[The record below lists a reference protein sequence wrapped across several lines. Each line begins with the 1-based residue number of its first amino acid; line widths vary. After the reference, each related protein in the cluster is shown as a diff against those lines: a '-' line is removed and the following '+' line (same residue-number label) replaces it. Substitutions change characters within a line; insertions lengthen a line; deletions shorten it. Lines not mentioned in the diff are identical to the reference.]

1 MKIVVDISEKDYK
14 DVVSCGGAYYD
25 FGSALIRGVKLPEGL
40 GRAIMTLL
48 DEYSNAVES
57 DYVIKPIS
65 YASYQTWRIWD
76 AKEKPRAERREN
88 EQRE

>member
-1 MKIVVDISEKDYK
+1 MTTKLTDI
-14 DVVSCGGAYYD
+14 
-25 FGSALIRGVKLPEGL
+25 

-65 YASYQTWRIWD
+65 YALYQTWRIWD
-76 AKEKPRAERREN
+76 AMENPQDRE
-88 EQRE
+88 EGE